1 VSEEGGDGEGPD
13 SEPLSLLS
21 YTLKYISLT
30 DGVILCQRGL
40 AEGGVGR
47 GRYKGS
53 KVRTQEREKKNLKR
67 VNGLYR
73 VGG

>member
-1 VSEEGGDGEGPD
+1 VITDAPVSEEGGDGEGPD

-40 AEGGVGR
+40 AEGGGGREGIKVGR
-47 GRYKGS
+47 CGLRS
-53 KVRTQEREKKNLKR
+53 EKKKT
-67 VNGLYR
+67 
-73 VGG
+73 